1 MGPRAQIFWFCV
13 GAGALSLSAAIP
25 SLSNSLETQE

>member
-13 GAGALSLSAAIP
+13 GAGALSLSAAICHAARVV
-25 SLSNSLETQE
+25 NRE